1 VNAHTTVVGRG
12 VREAVAA
19 SKKRHPAA
27 TLRPKVAAGPAPLQF
42 YVIGLVVALLTILGL
57 VMVLSASSVSLLH
70 AGKSGWSYFVR
81 QAIWSVLGAMTLVAG
96 MRISLPFV
104 RRMIPVALFV
114 GYGLMVA
121 VLVPGIGRKVNDARA
136 WIGVGP
142 ISIQPAEVM
151 KLVLAIYCADLFARR
166 ADRMHEVRA
175 TLRPALMLLM
185 GAAVLALAQP
195 DLGGA
200 IVLATI
206 VLSSAFIAGAPM
218 VPLATVG
225 LLGTAGASLVMLSSS
240 TRRDRW
246 IAFLDLAKHKKDIG
260 FQVWQSRVGIAS
272 GGLSGVG
279 LGASK
284 AKWGFLP
291 EAHTDFIFSIV
302 AEELGLIGVVIVVA
316 LFLLLGLFGVQVA
329 LRAQDRFSMVL
340 AGGITSWLLVQ
351 AIINI
356 GGVIG
361 IMPLTGLTLPFVS
374 FGGSSLLVTMAAA
387 GLLLNISRSAR

>member
-1 VNAHTTVVGRG
+1 MNARTTVVGRG
-12 VREAVAA
+12 VADAVAA
-19 SKKRHPAA
+19 SKKRHPAGA
-27 TLRPKVAAGPAPLQF
+27 VAKAPAGPAPLQF
-42 YVIGLVVALLTILGL
+42 YVIGLIVALLTILGL

-81 QAIWSVLGAMTLVAG
+81 QAIWSALGAVALVAG
-96 MRISLPFV
+96 LRISLPFV
-104 RRMIPVALFV
+104 RRMIPVVLVV
-114 GYGLMVA
+114 GYGLMFA
-121 VLVPGIGRKVNDARA
+121 VLVPGIGRRVNDARA
-136 WIGVGP
+136 WIVVGP

-175 TLRPALMLLM
+175 TLRPALLLLM

-225 LLGTAGASLVMLSSS
+225 VLGTAGASLVMLSSS
-240 TRRDRW
+240 SRRDRW
-246 IAFLDLAKHKKDIG
+246 IAFLDLANHKKDIG

-329 LRAQDRFSMVL
+329 LRAKDRFSMVL

-387 GLLLNISRSAR
+387 GLLLNISRTAR